1 VLVLVTT
8 SHCSTSA
15 MARLVAAELPS
26 SVLPRWRPAMTM
38 TMIRAWARRA
48 RSGATKRQKS
58 PSNSNANANASS
70 KPSAKPSDSV
80 ATETTEPTGYA
91 AYGEF
96 VKAELA
102 AQDIRKA
109 SFEQRGQTV
118 ITTAGTLVTLLFALA
133 ALSTKQTTTFTLPH
147 SARTW
152 LLVGLALFFASA
164 IAALV
169 TNAPLVYQVV
179 PVAKIQ
185 ERLHRKPAPTADRAA
200 KAIALTRLD
209 ALASAKSQNT
219 IKGWALAI
227 ALGLEALAVGC
238 VAIAVSRIL

>member
-1 VLVLVTT
+1 V
-8 SHCSTSA
+8 SA
-15 MARLVAAELPS
+15 S
-26 SVLPRWRPAMTM
+26 
-38 TMIRAWARRA
+38 
-48 RSGATKRQKS
+48 
-58 PSNSNANANASS
+58 ASS
-70 KPSAKPSDSV
+70 RPSAKPNVSA
-80 ATETTEPTGYA
+80 ATATTEPTGYA

-96 VKAELA
+96 VKDELA
-102 AQDIRKA
+102 AQDARKA

-133 ALSTKQTTTFTLPH
+133 ALSTKQTATFTLPDA
-147 SARTW
+147 ARTW

-185 ERLHRKPAPTADRAA
+185 ERLNRTPSPTADRAA

-209 ALASAKSQNT
+209 ALTSAKSQNT

-238 VAIAVSRIL
+238 VAIAVSKIL